1 MIEQGNEAGI
11 MSQLS
16 KCILFIVCVS
26 LIGLLLTCLMFG
38 VQPNQ
43 SNVLGAF
50 VGAAVVCPLS
60 FWMLKRHGSRS

>member
-1 MIEQGNEAGI
+1 MN
-11 MSQLS
+11 QLA
-16 KCILFIVCVS
+16 KGILFIVCVS

-43 SNVLGAF
+43 SNILGAF

-60 FWMLKRHGSRS
+60 FWVLKRQGSRT